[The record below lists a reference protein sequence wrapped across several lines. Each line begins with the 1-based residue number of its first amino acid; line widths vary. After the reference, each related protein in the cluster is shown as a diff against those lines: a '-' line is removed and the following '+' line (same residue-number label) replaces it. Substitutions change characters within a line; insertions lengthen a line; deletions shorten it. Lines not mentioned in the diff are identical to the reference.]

1 MPSSISSTFRNRNN
15 ASSIDPRSSSTS
27 TLLLPQLNS
36 RSQSMYSS
44 FSFFSCFALVA
55 TYFLLNYLSWLSN
68 EDGPTM
74 LLRVQKYNPSIT
86 DKYYNGNIAT
96 ASSMRVSLVSPSIQI
111 SAANLDKRFIN
122 KESDIKEFISIVDRH
137 KSQQSEILNKRVVV
151 FSHEFSITGAPRV
164 CAELA
169 QELGNLGADV
179 SLSTLSSL
187 VLKSR
192 LKRIDIRI
200 VANLLPALVPQYF
213 SFSINQGGLDGSL
226 SKDIQEADVV
236 IISTAVVQASTF
248 VSSFSQTESRK
259 KLVWWIHESES
270 VMNALGEEAITCAL
284 EALSILGKQQLDR
297 RRDEEKMSIDDNIE
311 NKDKSDLRKSKGDDD
326 IENNRMRQDEAYKA
340 IGNQKGVYKVF
351 DVVNNQQRAITSVVI
366 FPSLAAQSYWITIA
380 SQLPETMKA
389 NAVTAVKDAA
399 IILWGLPSWKLSS
412 LRFNGRKDVAT
423 QERAKLR
430 LQLGINENDI
440 VFLSLGTLHAL
451 KGHAGIVRAMQ
462 CAQADFNNARNSGI
476 DKEMLD
482 STPPRL
488 ILVAVGGGFC
498 ADRHHFPF
506 SDCKSRETLDILSL
520 STSIPCSDLKKNG
533 DSDEEIK
540 DMSWII
546 RDTNFHFLPAVRRI
560 EPYFAMADVLVSNTL
575 GGGETWGLAIL
586 EAMGAGLPVLAA
598 ARGGSVELIVDGES
612 GLLHN
617 DEIELVKNI
626 KAISNNAELRIRLG
640 IEANKRASEMF
651 GEEHVIESVKKVV
664 FG

>member
-1 MPSSISSTFRNRNN
+1 
-15 ASSIDPRSSSTS
+15 
-27 TLLLPQLNS
+27 
-36 RSQSMYSS
+36 
-44 FSFFSCFALVA
+44 
-55 TYFLLNYLSWLSN
+55 
-68 EDGPTM
+68 M
-74 LLRVQKYNPSIT
+74 LLRVQTYNPSLT
-86 DKYYNGNIAT
+86 DIRLHKYYNGNLAT
-96 ASSMRVSLVSPSIQI
+96 ASSIRVNSVTPNMLL
-111 SAANLDKRFIN
+111 SAENLDKRFTN
-122 KESDIKEFISIVDRH
+122 KESNIKEFLPNVDRH
-137 KSQQSEILNKRVVV
+137 QSQQSEILNKRVVIL
-151 FSHEFSITGAPRV
+151 SHEFSITGAPRV

-187 VLKSR
+187 VLKST
-192 LKRIDIRI
+192 LKRIDVRI

-213 SFSINQGGLDGSL
+213 SFFINQGGLDGSL
-226 SKDIQEADVV
+226 SKDVQEADVV

-248 VSSFSQTESRK
+248 VTSFSQTESRK

-270 VMNALGEEAITCAL
+270 VMNALGDEAITRAL

-297 RRDEEKMSIDDNIE
+297 RRDGEKMSIDDNVE
-311 NKDKSDLRKSKGDDD
+311 NKEKSNVRKSKGNDI
-326 IENNRMRQDEAYKA
+326 IENSSLRQDEAYKTIG
-340 IGNQKGVYKVF
+340 IGNQDGVYKVV
-351 DVVNNQQRAITSVVI
+351 DVVNNQQQLLASTSVVI

-380 SQLPETMKA
+380 SQLPESMKA
-389 NAVTAVKDAA
+389 NAMAAVKDAV

-412 LRFNGRKDVAT
+412 LRFNGRKDIAT

-430 LQLGINENDI
+430 IQLGINENDI

-462 CAQADFNNARNSGI
+462 CAQADHNNARNSGI

-520 STSIPCSDLKKNG
+520 STSIPCSDLKKYG
-533 DSDEEIK
+533 DSDEEVK
-540 DMSWII
+540 DMSWVI
-546 RDTNFHFLPAVRRI
+546 RDERFHFLPAVRRI

-586 EAMGAGLPVLAA
+586 EAMRAGLPVLAA
-598 ARGGSVELIVDGES
+598 ARGGSVELIVDRKS

-617 DEIELVKNI
+617 DEIELMKNI
-626 KAISNNAELRIRLG
+626 KAISDNVELRIRLG
-640 IEANKRASEMF
+640 IEASKRASEMF
-651 GEEHVIESVKKVV
+651 GEEHVIESVQKVV

>member
-1 MPSSISSTFRNRNN
+1 
-15 ASSIDPRSSSTS
+15 
-27 TLLLPQLNS
+27 
-36 RSQSMYSS
+36 
-44 FSFFSCFALVA
+44 VA
-55 TYFLLNYLSWLSN
+55 TSLLFQYLQIWIDN
-68 EDGPTM
+68 DRPTM
-74 LLRVQKYNPSIT
+74 LLRLQKYNPSIT

-96 ASSMRVSLVSPSIQI
+96 TASSMRVNAVFPSIQI
-111 SAANLDKRFIN
+111 SAANLYKRFTN

-137 KSQQSEILNKRVVV
+137 KSKQTEMLNKRVVIL
-151 FSHEFSITGAPRV
+151 SHEFSITGAPRV

-192 LKRIDIRI
+192 LKRTDARI
-200 VANLLPALVPQYF
+200 VANLLPALVPRYF
-213 SFSINQGGLDGSL
+213 SFSINRGGLEGSV

-270 VMNALGEEAITCAL
+270 VMNALGDEAITRAL
-284 EALSILGKQQLDR
+284 EALSILGKQQIDR

-326 IENNRMRQDEAYKA
+326 IEDNRMRQDEAYKA
-340 IGNQKGVYKVF
+340 IGNQKGVYKVV
-351 DVVNNQQRAITSVVI
+351 DVVNNQQRASTSVVI

-389 NAVTAVKDAA
+389 NAMAAVKDAA

-412 LRFNGRKDVAT
+412 LQFNGRKDVAT

-451 KGHAGIVRAMQ
+451 KGHAGIVRAMK
-462 CAQADFNNARNSGI
+462 CAQADRNNVKDRSN
-476 DKEMLD
+476 DKKMLD
-482 STPPRL
+482 STLPRL

-498 ADRHHFPF
+498 ADHRHFPF
-506 SDCKSRETLDILSL
+506 SDCRDRETAAFLDSVSL
-520 STSIPCSDLKKNG
+520 TSSTSCSDLKKEG
-533 DSDEEIK
+533 DSDEEVK
-540 DMSWII
+540 DMSWVM
-546 RDTNFHFLPAVRRI
+546 RDDSFHFLPAALRI

-575 GGGETWGLAIL
+575 GGGETWGLATL

-598 ARGGSVELIVDGES
+598 SRGGSVELIVDGES

-626 KAISNNAELRIRLG
+626 KAISDNAELRIKLG
-640 IEANKRASEMF
+640 IAASKRASEMF